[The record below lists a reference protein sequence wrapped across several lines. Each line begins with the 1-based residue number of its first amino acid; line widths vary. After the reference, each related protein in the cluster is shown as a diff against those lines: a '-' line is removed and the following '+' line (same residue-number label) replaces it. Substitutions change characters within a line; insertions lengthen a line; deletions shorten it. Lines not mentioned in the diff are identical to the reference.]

1 MIDAAYRVLRS
12 GDGSAPLS
20 RILREAG
27 LSTRAF
33 YRHFQSKDDL
43 LIAMFDAEGERTAD
57 VLAARLTGVDDPQ
70 LALATWIDQNLAVFL
85 EPRRARRTRVMLS
98 AEMRRVAGYDA
109 ALDRNHERL
118 RVSLLRI
125 LREGRARGVFAHT
138 DPDRDAGTIL
148 DIVQRSGLD
157 RGARS
162 VPGDRDA
169 EAVTR
174 HVVDFVGRAL
184 GTTIPAAPA
193 AVDG

>member
-1 MIDAAYRVLRS
+1 
-12 GDGSAPLS
+12 
-20 RILREAG
+20 
-27 LSTRAF
+27 
-33 YRHFQSKDDL
+33 
-43 LIAMFDAEGERTAD
+43 MFDAEGERTAD